1 MLIKR
6 LLLVVV
12 FLLISVQ
19 VYAGSMGWIR
29 SVQLT
34 DTEFAENAYSTILKG
49 TDNQQYIRTSNGA
62 RLVYSTT
69 ATNVSIETYNNIY
82 AISPNETKIGVRV
95 DGADFATISPGALG
109 RVVTSLDLPAGLKT
123 VEFINGLQSKPSS
136 LIGTF
141 VTNLYFNAAIT
152 KINPVTTPKI
162 IVYGDSIAVGGNA
175 TNPAL
180 QGWVQL
186 VRNAYSGAVQYEAWG
201 YRSLSSDCSTA
212 ANRTTF
218 AALLAS
224 QSPTIIWIAIGT
236 NDYGGSAWT
245 AANFGA
251 AYADMLDK
259 IHTALPSA
267 VIYAQTP
274 LLRTTETA
282 NAVGSTLGDYRT
294 AIATAQSTRSDY
306 CTLVDGTALL
316 ELTDLADG
324 LHPTT
329 AGHAKYATAVR
340 AVLGF

>member
-1 MLIKR
+1 MRIKR

-69 ATNVSIETYNNIY
+69 ATNASIETYNNIY
-82 AISPNETKIGVRV
+82 PYYPQFTKIGVRV
-95 DGADFATISPGALG
+95 DGADYATVTPGKVG
-109 RVVTSLDLPAGLKT
+109 RVVTSLDLPAGAKT
-123 VEFINGLQSKPSS
+123 VEFINGLQTKPGD
-136 LIGTF
+136 LFGTYI
-141 VTNLYFNAAIT
+141 TNLYFNASIT
-152 KINPVTTPKI
+152 KITPTSTPKI
-162 IVYGDSIAVGGNA
+162 IVYGDSIAVGGNT

-180 QGWVQL
+180 EGWVQL

-201 YRSLSSDCSTA
+201 CRTLSADASTEA
-212 ANRTTF
+212 KRTTF
-218 AALLAS
+218 ASLLAS
-224 QSPTIIWIAIGT
+224 QNPTIIWLAIGT
-236 NDYGGSAWT
+236 NDYYFNSWT
-245 AANFGA
+245 AENFGI
-251 AYADMLDK
+251 AYADLLDK
-259 IHTALPSA
+259 IHAALPNA
-267 VIYAQTP
+267 VIYAQTL
-274 LLRTTETA
+274 LLRNSETA
-282 NAVGSTLGDYRT
+282 NAGGNTPDDYRA

-306 CTLVDGTALL
+306 CTLVNGKTIL
-316 ELTDLADG
+316 EASDLADG
-324 LHPTT
+324 IHPTT